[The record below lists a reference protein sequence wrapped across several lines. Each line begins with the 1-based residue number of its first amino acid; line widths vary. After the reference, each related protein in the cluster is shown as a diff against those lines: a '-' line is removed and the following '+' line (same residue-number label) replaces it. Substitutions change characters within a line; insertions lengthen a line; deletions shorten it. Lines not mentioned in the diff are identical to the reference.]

1 MTKIKTTDQ
10 NLRLIYAMTKI
21 TEKISQLRMEYAKG
35 ALDEGSVQPNPIDEF
50 HIWMEQA
57 IQGDLEEPH
66 AMTLATCSADGQP
79 SARIVLLR
87 GFDESGFVFFT
98 NYHSHKGQDLAENA
112 KAALCFFWQELQRQ
126 VRIEGTVQ
134 KISEAES
141 DAYFHS
147 RPRES
152 RIGAWA
158 SPQSRVLPDRQALEA
173 LVQTQYD
180 RFNTLPLD
188 RPAHWGGYRIAPTSI
203 EFWQG
208 RPSRLHDRIRY
219 RKADTDWIIER
230 LAP

>member
-1 MTKIKTTDQ
+1 MTKIKTTNQ

-35 ALDEGSVQPNPIDEF
+35 ELDEGSVQASPIDEF
-50 HIWMEQA
+50 HLWMEQA
-57 IQGDLEEPH
+57 IHGDLEEPH

-87 GFDESGFVFFT
+87 GFDERGFVFFT
-98 NYHSHKGQDLAENA
+98 NYDSHKGQDLAENA

-141 DAYFHS
+141 DEYFHS

-158 SPQSRVLPDRQALEA
+158 SPQSQVLPDRQALEA

-188 RPAHWGGYRIAPTSI
+188 RPSHWGGYRIAPTSI

-219 RKADTDWIIER
+219 RKSGAEWIIER